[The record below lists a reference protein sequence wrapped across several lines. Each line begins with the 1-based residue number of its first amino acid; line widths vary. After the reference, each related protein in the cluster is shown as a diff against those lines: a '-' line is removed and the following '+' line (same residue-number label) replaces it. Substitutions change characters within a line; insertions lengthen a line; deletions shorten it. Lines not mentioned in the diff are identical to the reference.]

1 MILDSN
7 EVNVVN
13 DSFNACEEHAQNVE
27 AEGVKMKYEQKW
39 DCYNITK
46 TDRSMFNKY
55 SQREQI
61 KSFNLESS
69 GELNRK
75 LKHIID
81 HFVEYEKIKPLEIVE
96 NVMIFGITRCHIMSY
111 WQAKTH
117 LFMQSEVFRNIDIFS
132 DTIRYVDE
140 KLADYSG
147 STIKYKDIFIKN
159 DDFDDYETINISKD
173 FETDAE
179 ISGFNITMTGHLGDL
194 FKDLSGIWFQK
205 YDMNSAK
212 CLEYAIQVG
221 INCVYEM
228 TNDEC
233 EFADLSKDVC
243 MYDQF

>member
-7 EVNVVN
+7 AVNVVN
-13 DSFNACEEHAQNVE
+13 DSFNACEEHAQN
-27 AEGVKMKYEQKW
+27 AEGLNMKNTKTW

-46 TDRSMFNKY
+46 PDKSTFNKY

-132 DTIRYVDE
+132 DTIRHVDE

-221 INCVYEM
+221 INSVYDM
-228 TNDEC
+228 PHDEY
-233 EFADLSKDVC
+233 EFADLLRDVC